1 MRGAGS
7 GYVAIAVLL
16 QGQGAVKPYTASPRD
31 DRFQAH
37 RQREPFF
44 GTKGRG
50 VTTLHLQRLL
60 QLVCLHQLTALILYA
75 RARYSAYAILLFG
88 TYAHLYTGCN
98 PPEAVVLSGTYAHPY
113 AYAVLLCVPAFFF
126 RIQPYAHPQP
136 VWNHAAQA
144 ASAHEISW
152 HVASMPQAAEVA
164 ARAARAR
171 LP

>member
-7 GYVAIAVLL
+7 GIVVLL

-88 TYAHLYTGCN
+88 TYAHPYTGCN

-113 AYAVLLCVPAFFF
+113 AYAVLLRVPSFF

-136 VWNHAAQA
+136 VWSHAAQA
-144 ASAHEISW
+144 ASAHEIPW
-152 HVASMPQAAEVA
+152 HAASMPHATEAA
-164 ARAARAR
+164 ARATRAR